1 MVFSNDFFRFGLD
14 NDETFFQGR
23 ETLTKRS
30 HTRVEYRPKSGLVR
44 LRKACRV
51 RILQLFVSHR
61 GTTTSDTAFFRL
73 AGPERGFRRASVS
86 TRDAAAPAS

>member
-23 ETLTKRS
+23 DTLTKRG
-30 HTRVEYRPKSGLVR
+30 HTRVEYRPEPGLVR
-44 LRKACRV
+44 FSKTCRV
-51 RILQLFVSHR
+51 RGLQLFVSHR
-61 GTTTSDTAFFRL
+61 GTTTSDTTFFRL

-86 TRDAAAPAS
+86 TRAAAAPAS

>member
-1 MVFSNDFFRFGLD
+1 MSDRSASPWGCRSSTAPSRMVFSNDFFRFGLD

-44 LRKACRV
+44 FSKACRV
-51 RILQLFVSHR
+51 RVLQLFVSHR
-61 GTTTSDTAFFRL
+61 GSTTSDTTF
-73 AGPERGFRRASVS
+73 
-86 TRDAAAPAS
+86 